1 MKGGHREVICWG
13 AEGIREG
20 VEKFK
25 GPREGVGEFKGLGSS
40 GRCWVG
46 ELRES
51 LGDVDELTGAR
62 GGV

>member
-25 GPREGVGEFKGLGSS
+25 GPRKGVGSS